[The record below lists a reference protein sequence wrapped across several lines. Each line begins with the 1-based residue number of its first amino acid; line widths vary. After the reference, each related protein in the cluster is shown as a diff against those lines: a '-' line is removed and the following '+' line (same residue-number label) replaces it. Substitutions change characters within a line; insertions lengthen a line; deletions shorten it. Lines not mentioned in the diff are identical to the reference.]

1 MNHKLQLVIIV
12 FLLLSASVAAQT
24 RLKALLPTIRREMK
38 GNFTEK
44 YFQVN
49 GTTGYT
55 LLTKTLPK
63 DSLPAS
69 FHTLLRQNANAEMGN
84 ASEADH
90 YISNNGG
97 VRTETFTLRYDSLNT
112 KWQINL
118 GDYVYIMFMEN
129 IPGAQS
135 TENIS
140 IPLAK
145 YLEDNYEKYVI
156 ARDSMVTLN
165 LSFNDMETN
174 TPTRQTAY
182 NIPADKADAAKR
194 NVRQWLRAHAL
205 NTEYSMITISN
216 NAILVN
222 YTQDENANFID
233 FQQRT
238 DGSLDVNLS
247 VNTEY
252 KPITKKPMAKAD
264 NKVKGFYVET
274 KPDNGFYNAWNLP
287 LAKKS
292 IPNELGGIFSLERR
306 SDMTVMHIRHR
317 LYSDNEECWLDSAMT
332 AIVDEETQTH
342 YMARGYNVRQ
352 IWGKNIRIK
361 DMAGKTI
368 AIDVYFP
375 PLPTGVRKFSV
386 WGLQSF
392 FVPSEHIYY
401 MKRDGD
407 LYLNR

>member
-1 MNHKLQLVIIV
+1 MKHLNHKLQLVIIA
-12 FLLLSASVAAQT
+12 FLLLSASATAQT
-24 RLKALLPTIRREMK
+24 RLKDLLPTIREKMK
-38 GNFTEK
+38 GSFTEK
-44 YFQVN
+44 YYQVN
-49 GTTGYT
+49 GNTGYT

-63 DSLPAS
+63 DSLPAY
-69 FHTLLRQNANAEMGN
+69 FQTLLRQNANEEMGN

-97 VRTETFTLRYDSLNT
+97 AHTETFTLRYDSLKT

-129 IPGAQS
+129 IPDAQS
-135 TENIS
+135 AENIS

-145 YLEDNYEKYVI
+145 YLEDNYGKYV
-156 ARDSMVTLN
+156 S
-165 LSFNDMETN
+165 

-182 NIPADKADAAKR
+182 NIPADKADAAER
-194 NVRQWLRAHAL
+194 NIRQWVRAHAL
-205 NTEYSMITISN
+205 TTEYSMITISD

-222 YTQDENANFID
+222 YTPGENANFID

-252 KPITKKPMAKAD
+252 KPITKRPLAKAD

-274 KPDNGFYNAWNLP
+274 KPNNGFYNAWNLP

-332 AIVDEETQTH
+332 AIVDEETQAH
-342 YMARGYNVRQ
+342 YMARGYSVRQ